1 MQVSGNSFSVPTYKE
16 SKLSK
21 NDPYGIV
28 HWLFLMLRTSNVVAD
43 NVHIKLVLFS
53 LLTYLNSLIN
63 IKSTIAKH
71 YLFSINESK
80 TKNGIN

>member
-28 HWLFLMLRTSNVVAD
+28 HWLFLMLRTSNVIAD
-43 NVHIKLVLFS
+43 NVHIKLVLF
-53 LLTYLNSLIN
+53 
-63 IKSTIAKH
+63 
-71 YLFSINESK
+71 FSINIFKLTYKHKKYYHK
-80 TKNGIN
+80 TLSI